1 MEKPRVGTGRIAAT
15 CVVLLVCVGVAP
27 AAAQWKAGYA
37 QVAITPDVPVRM
49 AGYSS
54 RVEPSKGLALDL
66 FANVLVLEDADGHRA
81 ALVTTDL
88 LGIRADIAAAIV
100 AQVPEAAGLDA
111 SRIVISASHTHA
123 GPALSLD
130 DEPGPGVTPE
140 QAAATAAYTHTLVD
154 TIAGLIGD
162 AAGRLA
168 PARLFTGTGV
178 AHFAM
183 NRREFTPGGVILGV
197 NPRGPVDRSVPVLR
211 VDDADGRPRVVLFSY
226 ACHNTTLTGDN
237 FEIGGDYAG
246 FAQAEVER
254 DLPGVQAMYM
264 AGTGADANPYP
275 RGTVEHA
282 RRHGEDL
289 AAEVVRV
296 AKGEMREVAGPLRV
310 AAAPVALPLHRPTRA
325 ELDRIATDGTGTLRT
340 TARHLLDRLGRGQ
353 PLLTEYRTPVA
364 VWQIGADLTFV
375 ALPGEVVVD
384 YLYAIEK
391 AIGPL
396 NLWVTAY
403 ANDYYGYL
411 PSPRVLEEGGY
422 ETRGL
427 FSSEGWFSP
436 DTSRALVDHVRQLAS
451 QVGRP
456 GVAP

>member
-1 MEKPRVGTGRIAAT
+1 MDNPRVVTGRVA
-15 CVVLLVCVGVAP
+15 VVCTALLMCVGGTP

-37 QVAITPDVPVRM
+37 QVAITPHVPVRM

-54 RVEPSKGLALDL
+54 RVELSKGMALDL
-66 FANVLVLEDADGHRA
+66 FANALVLEDAGGHRA

-100 AQVPEAAGLDA
+100 AKVPEVAGLDVT
-111 SRIVISASHTHA
+111 RIVISASHTHA

-130 DEPGPGVTPE
+130 DVPGPGVTSD
-140 QAAATAAYTHTLVD
+140 QAAATAAYTRALVD
-154 TIAGLIGD
+154 TLAALIGD
-162 AAGRLA
+162 AAARLA

-183 NRREFTPGGVILGV
+183 NRREFTADGVILGV

-211 VDDADGRPRVVLFSY
+211 VDDESGRPRVVLFSY

-237 FEIGGDYAG
+237 FDIGGDYAG

-254 DLPGVQAMYM
+254 DLSGVQAMYM

-275 RGTVEHA
+275 RGTVELA
-282 RRHGEDL
+282 RQHGEEL
-289 AAEVVRV
+289 AQEVVRV
-296 AKGEMREVAGPLRV
+296 ARGEMRELVGSLRV
-310 AAAPVALPLHRPTRA
+310 AAVPVALPLHRPTRA
-325 ELDRIATDGTGTLRT
+325 ELDRIATEGTGTLRT
-340 TARHLLDRLGRGQ
+340 TARHLLDRLGRGE

-364 VWQIGADLTFV
+364 VWQLGADLTFV

-456 GVAP
+456 GVFP